1 MPRNAVEPGRRYREL
16 RRGVFGNSV
25 GDEWIVEGVKT
36 DRLGLRH
43 ARLVS
48 AADLIRRKMLSVR
61 ALADPSR
68 FEEV

>member
-1 MPRNAVEPGRRYREL
+1 
-16 RRGVFGNSV
+16 
-25 GDEWIVEGVKT
+25 VKT

-48 AADLIRRKMLSVR
+48 AADLTKRKTRSVR